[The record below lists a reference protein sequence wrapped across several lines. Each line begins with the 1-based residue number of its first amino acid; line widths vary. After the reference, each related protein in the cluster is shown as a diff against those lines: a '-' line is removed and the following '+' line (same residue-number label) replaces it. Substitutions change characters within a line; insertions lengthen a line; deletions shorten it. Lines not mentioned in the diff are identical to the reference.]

1 MVTHFAIIAFSF
13 NKLFDYME
21 ILEQNIRL
29 CSNLSSTATGEQ
41 EAPAY
46 QYNWRTKEASR
57 HIKGKKICRSG
68 FEEKNLL

>member
-1 MVTHFAIIAFSF
+1 
-13 NKLFDYME
+13 ME
-21 ILEQNIRL
+21 ILDQNIPL

-68 FEEKNLL
+68 FEEKKLIVNLLDVM

>member
-1 MVTHFAIIAFSF
+1 
-13 NKLFDYME
+13 ME
-21 ILEQNIRL
+21 ILDQNIPL

-57 HIKGKKICRSG
+57 HIKGI
-68 FEEKNLL
+68 